1 MVSVVVPIRNEASY
15 LQLFLDSLCAQ
26 DLLCCDCEILLIDGQ
41 STDQTREIIKE
52 YQALHSNIRLLDN
65 PHKTVPYAMNI
76 GIRESKGDVI
86 IRLDAHSTFPSDYI
100 SVLVKKQKELTADN
114 IGCACVAD
122 VLTKTPKTL
131 AIREVLQHPFGVGN
145 SSFRTGVKETRLVDT
160 VPFGCFPKE
169 TFVKYGMYDTRLTR
183 NQDIELNK
191 RIIDGGGKV
200 YIIPD
205 VQCTYYC
212 RETYGA
218 LAQNNFM
225 NGKWNI
231 LTVYFTKQ
239 MRSLSLRHFVP
250 LLFLL
255 SFVIGCAL
263 SVAEVLSPWLALFPV
278 MLYLMILLSVSVQ
291 LAVSRDLNVI
301 RLFITFPILHL
312 SYGLG
317 SLCGLLSLPFQKRP
331 L

>member
-1 MVSVVVPIRNEASY
+1 M
-15 LQLFLDSLCAQ
+15 
-26 DLLCCDCEILLIDGQ
+26 
-41 STDQTREIIKE
+41 
-52 YQALHSNIRLLDN
+52 
-65 PHKTVPYAMNI
+65 
-76 GIRESKGDVI
+76 
-86 IRLDAHSTFPSDYI
+86 
-100 SVLVKKQKELTADN
+100 
-114 IGCACVAD
+114 
-122 VLTKTPKTL
+122 
-131 AIREVLQHPFGVGN
+131 
-145 SSFRTGVKETRLVDT
+145 
-160 VPFGCFPKE
+160 
-169 TFVKYGMYDTRLTR
+169 
-183 NQDIELNK
+183 
-191 RIIDGGGKV
+191 

-291 LAVSRDLNVI
+291 LAVSRGLNVI